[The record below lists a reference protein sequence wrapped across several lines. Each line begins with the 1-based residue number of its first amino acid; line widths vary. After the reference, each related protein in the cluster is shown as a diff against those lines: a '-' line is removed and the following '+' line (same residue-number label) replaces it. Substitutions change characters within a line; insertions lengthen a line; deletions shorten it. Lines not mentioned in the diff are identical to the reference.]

1 MEDIEMN
8 RKYNGYTNRL
18 TWLVS
23 LHINNDERLYNIVQ
37 KYISTLSSQK
47 INSSETILILASYIQ
62 SLISDILENDAKE
75 LLTKDIIN
83 DVLDNIDFI
92 DIASSM
98 VLN

>member
-1 MEDIEMN
+1 MN

-47 INSSETILILASYIQ
+47 LNSSETILILASYIQ
-62 SLISDILENDAKE
+62 LLISDILENDAKE
-75 LLTKDIIN
+75 LLTKNIIN

>member
-1 MEDIEMN
+1 MN

-47 INSSETILILASYIQ
+47 LNSSETILILASYIQ

>member
-1 MEDIEMN
+1 MN

-23 LHINNDERLYNIVQ
+23 LHVSADERLYNIVQ

-47 INSSETILILASYIQ
+47 LNSSETILILASYIQ

-98 VLN
+98 V

>member
-1 MEDIEMN
+1 MN

-47 INSSETILILASYIQ
+47 LNSSETILILASYIQ

-75 LLTKDIIN
+75 LLTKNIIN

>member
-23 LHINNDERLYNIVQ
+23 MHIENDERLYNIVQ
-37 KYISTLSSQK
+37 KYISALRSQK
-47 INSSETILILASYIQ
+47 LNSSETILILASYIQ

-75 LLTKDIIN
+75 LLTKNIIN

>member
-1 MEDIEMN
+1 MN

-47 INSSETILILASYIQ
+47 LNSSETILILASYIQ

-98 VLN
+98 VLD

>member
-1 MEDIEMN
+1 MN

-23 LHINNDERLYNIVQ
+23 LHIDNDERLYNIVQ

-47 INSSETILILASYIQ
+47 LNSSETILILASYIQ

-75 LLTKDIIN
+75 LLTKNIIN

>member
-1 MEDIEMN
+1 MN

-23 LHINNDERLYNIVQ
+23 LHINNDERLNNIVQ

-47 INSSETILILASYIQ
+47 LNSSETILILASYIQ

-75 LLTKDIIN
+75 LLTKNIIN

>member
-1 MEDIEMN
+1 MN

-23 LHINNDERLYNIVQ
+23 LHINNDERLYNIVH

-47 INSSETILILASYIQ
+47 LNSSETILILASYIQ

-75 LLTKDIIN
+75 LLTKNIIN

>member
-1 MEDIEMN
+1 MN

-23 LHINNDERLYNIVQ
+23 LHVNTDERLYNIVQ

-47 INSSETILILASYIQ
+47 LNSSETILILASYIQ

-75 LLTKDIIN
+75 LLTKNIIN

-98 VLN
+98 VLD

>member
-1 MEDIEMN
+1 MN

>member
-1 MEDIEMN
+1 MN

-23 LHINNDERLYNIVQ
+23 LHVNNDERLYNIVQ

-47 INSSETILILASYIQ
+47 LNSSETILILASYIQ

-75 LLTKDIIN
+75 LLTKNIIN

>member
-1 MEDIEMN
+1 MN
-8 RKYNGYTNRL
+8 RKYNGYTNSL

-23 LHINNDERLYNIVQ
+23 LHVNTDERLYNIVQ

-47 INSSETILILASYIQ
+47 LNSSETILILASYIQ

-75 LLTKDIIN
+75 LLTKNIIN

-98 VLN
+98 VLD